1 MKRKPR
7 EPIPLRSQLTLRTRG
22 GMDAPFPHF
31 ARELR
36 IRKKNCVSRK
46 RKTREEGIKAVFQ
59 KQQFYIGG
67 GNVTNFLL
75 FLWIEGME
83 GASKKSDRKILV
95 VRLDPFTF
103 SMPSSKRSN
112 QAWNRSLCRA
122 DVNHEEQGKIGVN
135 IGENIGGSIERIYE
149 HCVEG

>member
-1 MKRKPR
+1 
-7 EPIPLRSQLTLRTRG
+7 
-22 GMDAPFPHF
+22 
-31 ARELR
+31 
-36 IRKKNCVSRK
+36 
-46 RKTREEGIKAVFQ
+46 
-59 KQQFYIGG
+59 
-67 GNVTNFLL
+67 
-75 FLWIEGME
+75 ME

>member
-1 MKRKPR
+1 
-7 EPIPLRSQLTLRTRG
+7 
-22 GMDAPFPHF
+22 
-31 ARELR
+31 
-36 IRKKNCVSRK
+36 
-46 RKTREEGIKAVFQ
+46 
-59 KQQFYIGG
+59 
-67 GNVTNFLL
+67 
-75 FLWIEGME
+75 ME
-83 GASKKSDRKILV
+83 GASKKSERKILV